1 MVSEPLRI
9 GVLLVNCVQLLD
21 LAALDLLYM
30 ASPEWL
36 EDIGMPKHLADL
48 GRPCEIHYI
57 ARDGPDKMASVTS
70 ELSIRITNSVK
81 DLAVAPGK
89 LDILFLPGPS
99 PRVMPP
105 AEEYLDFVRKH
116 NAAGT
121 TIMTICTGALVA
133 AHAGI
138 TKGKVSTSPR
148 FLIPYLKKHFPDT
161 KLWDD
166 TMRVTHDGNLWM
178 SGGITNGHDLVAEYL
193 RENYPAPLVNTV
205 LGAADL
211 APRSLHYQTTAT
223 RDSAF
228 FGWQI
233 IRAIPSS
240 ILRMLAAH

>member
-36 EDIGMPKHLADL
+36 EDVGMPKHLADL
-48 GRPCEIHYI
+48 GRPCEIRYI
-57 ARDGPDKMASVTS
+57 TCDGPDTMASVTS
-70 ELSIRITNSVK
+70 ELAIRVNSSMK
-81 DLAVAPGK
+81 DSVVAPGN

-105 AEEYLDFVRKH
+105 AEEYLDFIRRH
-116 NAAGT
+116 NATGT
-121 TIMTICTGALVA
+121 TIMTICTGSLVA

-138 TKGKVSTSPR
+138 TKGKISTSPR
-148 FLIPYLKKHFPDT
+148 FLIPYLRKAFPDT

-166 TMRVTHDGNLWM
+166 TLRVTRDGNLWM
-178 SGGITNGHDLVAEYL
+178 CGGITNGHDLVAEYL

-205 LGAADL
+205 LGAADV
-211 APRSLHYQTTAT
+211 APRPLQYQTTAT
-223 RDSAF
+223 CDSAF
-228 FGWQI
+228 FVWQI

-240 ILRMLAAH
+240 ILRMLTSH